1 MNLNYSEEAIKTVK
15 SYTFMTDRFMTMAF
29 NIPVAQ
35 HVLSVIM
42 DTNLVVKSVK
52 QQPIEDNFF
61 SKSYRFD
68 VLAEDDT
75 GKIYNIEV
83 QNSDE
88 GANPKRARYN
98 CELMDELII
107 RKGTAYADYPESYVI
122 FITEN
127 DVLEGGLPI
136 YHIDRYIKE
145 NGKPFLDGQY
155 IIYVNGKNRDTSTAL
170 GQLMV
175 DMQQQDATKISNKV
189 LADRMKLLKQGE
201 AFETMCKEVD
211 KLTAEERTKTLAES
225 VVNLVLSGSFT
236 VDSAISIL
244 RVSSDIQTIV
254 REKAQKLMSEK

>member
-1 MNLNYSEEAIKTVK
+1 
-15 SYTFMTDRFMTMAF
+15 
-29 NIPVAQ
+29 
-35 HVLSVIM
+35 
-42 DTNLVVKSVK
+42 
-52 QQPIEDNFF
+52 
-61 SKSYRFD
+61 
-68 VLAEDDT
+68 
-75 GKIYNIEV
+75 
-83 QNSDE
+83 
-88 GANPKRARYN
+88 
-98 CELMDELII
+98 MDEFII
-107 RKGTAYADYPESYVI
+107 KKGTAYADYPESYVI

-145 NGKPFLDGQY
+145 NGKSFLDGQH
-155 IIYVNGKNRDTSTAL
+155 ILYVNGKNRDTSTAL

-254 REKAQKLMSEK
+254 REKAQKLLSEK